1 MNMPKFTYK
10 AKKTPS
16 ELASGTVEADNLDS
30 AIEKIIKLGYV
41 PLDVSAQ
48 ITEEKPKEKETKGF
62 SFIFSKKIKLADL
75 GIFTRQLFDLIDAGV
90 PLLRALSVI
99 TSQTGNPALKDVVN
113 NMYAFVKDGGT
124 LSGAMAQHPSVFSRL
139 YVNMI
144 GAGEA
149 GGNLDE
155 VLNRLA
161 EFVDKDIETRSK
173 VRSSLVYPGLIF
185 SVGCLTIFVL
195 LTFVVPRL
203 TVIFD
208 DLTESLPLPT
218 VILMAVSDIFARFW
232 WALIGFVGLFVFFA
246 KRYLSSRQG
255 KLWFD
260 QLQLKVPVFGNFIKE
275 VEIGRFARTLGTLLN
290 SGVVIVSALDSVWG
304 VVENEVLKQEIK
316 KASQEVA
323 SGASLTI
330 ALRQCPYFPEVA
342 INMIAVGEESGHLEQ
357 ALEKLAGSFERQS
370 DRSVK
375 VVTSLIEPLMI
386 VVVGGIVFFI
396 VMAVVL
402 PIFKMNQV
410 IR

>member
-1 MNMPKFTYK
+1 MPKFTYK

-16 ELASGTVEADNLDS
+16 ELASGTIEAENIDN

-41 PLDVSAQ
+41 PLDVAVE
-48 ITEEKPKEKETKGF
+48 TKEEKPKEKESRGF
-62 SFIFSKKIKLADL
+62 SFSFYKKIKLADL
-75 GIFTRQLFDLIDAGV
+75 GVFTRQLFDLIDAGV
-90 PLLRALSVI
+90 PLLRALNVI
-99 TSQTGNPALKDVVN
+99 LNQTENPTLKDVVGKL
-113 NMYAFVKDGGT
+113 YSFVKDGGT

-139 YVNMI
+139 YINMI

-149 GGNLDE
+149 GGNLDT
-155 VLNRLA
+155 VLGRLA

-185 SVGCLTIFVL
+185 SVGGLTIFIL

-208 DLTESLPLPT
+208 DLSESLPLPT
-218 VILMAVSDIFARFW
+218 VILMSISSIFARFW
-232 WALIGFVGLFVFFA
+232 WAIILFICILVFYG
-246 KRYLSSRQG
+246 KRYLSSERG
-255 KLWFD
+255 KLWLD
-260 QLQLKVPVFGNFIKE
+260 RLQLKVPVLGNFIKE
-275 VEIGRFARTLGTLLN
+275 VEIGRFARTLGTLLG
-290 SGVVIVSALDSVWG
+290 SGVVIISALDSVWA
-304 VVENEVLKQEIK
+304 VLENEVLRQEIK

-323 SGASLTI
+323 AGASLTI
-330 ALRQCPYFPEVA
+330 ALRQCQYFPEAA

-386 VVVGGIVFFI
+386 VVVGAIVFFI

-402 PIFKMNQV
+402 PIFRMNQV
-410 IR
+410 IK